1 MYNSTAEYPNR
12 YGEQT
17 VKKTFINRSGSF
29 NKTLPNFI
37 DIKNKNVFEG
47 WREYSDK
54 VQRSKA
60 TLVPLYEQSFAGVHK
75 IIIGPVL
82 PAYDGA
88 VIDLHR
94 QGLNSTFKLIF
105 YENCVDVQNCVS
117 YKSNFETS
125 GVRQQ
130 IEIPFSKFT
139 LHCRG
144 RRISNT
150 IP

>member
-60 TLVPLYEQSFAGVHK
+60 TLVPLYEQVNVIYICNLTDTMFRITNQPYSSIYK
-75 IIIGPVL
+75 IRDQTDRVL
-82 PAYDGA
+82 LA
-88 VIDLHR
+88 
-94 QGLNSTFKLIF
+94 STK
-105 YENCVDVQNCVS
+105 
-117 YKSNFETS
+117 
-125 GVRQQ
+125 
-130 IEIPFSKFT
+130 
-139 LHCRG
+139 
-144 RRISNT
+144 
-150 IP
+150 